1 VAIFASMIIADIR
14 KISRRRRDGWARTIV
29 SSRPDA
35 PRGRSQTR
43 LMPLRESCTTTV
55 GEMRDELVWR
65 GIDPDARAVI
75 VVERGEASAGGRTL
89 F

>member
-1 VAIFASMIIADIR
+1 
-14 KISRRRRDGWARTIV
+14 
-29 SSRPDA
+29 
-35 PRGRSQTR
+35 
-43 LMPLRESCTTTV
+43 
-55 GEMRDELVWR
+55 MRDELVWR